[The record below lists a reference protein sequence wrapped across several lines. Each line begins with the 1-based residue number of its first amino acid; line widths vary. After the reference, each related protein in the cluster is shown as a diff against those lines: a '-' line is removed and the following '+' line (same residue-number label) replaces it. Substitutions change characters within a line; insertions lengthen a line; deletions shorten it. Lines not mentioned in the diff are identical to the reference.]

1 VLEADVAMT
10 SPNAWGD
17 KPLAKRNGHKGMLLG
32 SWLNRALRGGHAG
45 LSGGRRG
52 EGVTVNASMPRF

>member
-32 SWLNRALRGGHAG
+32 SWLNRALRGGTRG
-45 LSGGRRG
+45 CPVEEGGRG
-52 EGVTVNASMPRF
+52 